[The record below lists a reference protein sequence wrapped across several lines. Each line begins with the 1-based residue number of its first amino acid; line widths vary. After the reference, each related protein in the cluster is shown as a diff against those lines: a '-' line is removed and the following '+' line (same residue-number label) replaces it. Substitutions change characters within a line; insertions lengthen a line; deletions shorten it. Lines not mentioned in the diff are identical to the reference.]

1 MGKLHTNLGGY
12 LKLSFSNLQ
21 ALLGVTLCTFIM
33 VDMSN
38 IKILGY
44 FKLSFMMAEMDDL
57 GINLERYFKLSF
69 IIIDMVYLDA
79 NLRIVL
85 NYLQ

>member
-1 MGKLHTNLGGY
+1 
-12 LKLSFSNLQ
+12 
-21 ALLGVTLCTFIM
+21 M

-57 GINLERYFKLSF
+57 GINLGRYFQLSF
-69 IIIDMVYLDA
+69 IIIDLVYLDA
-79 NLRIVL
+79 DLRVML
-85 NYLQ
+85 NYP